1 MDISDKL
8 TNLKNQLL
16 ELAIRGKLVEQ
27 RPEEGT
33 AEELYT
39 QIQEEKKKL
48 IAEGKIKKEKSL
60 PEITKEEIPFDIP
73 ESWKW
78 VRLIDIVYNHGQKEP
93 TSEFSYIEI
102 NSIDNVHQKL
112 SDSESIL
119 SAKEAPARARK
130 IGKR

>member
-16 ELAIRGKLVEQ
+16 DLAIRGKLVEQ
-27 RPEEGT
+27 RPEDGT

-60 PEITKEEIPFDIP
+60 PEITEEDIPFEIP

-78 VRLIDIVYNHGQKEP
+78 VRLGDIV
-93 TSEFSYIEI
+93 SYGGVKQSLPEELNQDSWILELEDIES
-102 NSIDNVHQKL
+102 NTG
-112 SDSESIL
+112 IL
-119 SAKEAPARARK
+119 LRK
-130 IGKR
+130 KNKYKS

>member
-16 ELAIRGKLVEQ
+16 DLAIRGKLVEQ

-33 AEELYT
+33 AEELYA

-48 IAEGKIKKEKSL
+48 IAEGKIKKEKPL
-60 PEITKEEIPFDIP
+60 PEITDDEIPFEIP

-78 VRLIDIVYNHGQKEP
+78 V
-93 TSEFSYIEI
+93 YIGNIIELLV
-102 NSIDNVHQKL
+102 D
-112 SDSESIL
+112 
-119 SAKEAPARARK
+119 
-130 IGKR
+130 

>member
-1 MDISDKL
+1 MNIRDKL
-8 TNLKNQLL
+8 SALRNQLL
-16 ELAIRGKLVEQ
+16 DLAIRGKLVEQ

-33 AEELYT
+33 AEELYA

-48 IAEGKIKKEKSL
+48 ITEGKLKKEKTL
-60 PEITKEEIPFDIP
+60 PEITDDEIPFDIP

>member
-16 ELAIRGKLVEQ
+16 DLAIRGKLVEQ

-33 AEELYT
+33 AEELYA

-48 IAEGKIKKEKSL
+48 IAESKIKKEKSL
-60 PEITKEEIPFDIP
+60 PEITEDEIPFEIP

-78 VRLIDIVYNHGQKEP
+78 V
-93 TSEFSYIEI
+93 YIGNIIE
-102 NSIDNVHQKL
+102 L
-112 SDSESIL
+112 EL
-119 SAKEAPARARK
+119 L
-130 IGKR
+130 

>member
-16 ELAIRGKLVEQ
+16 DLAIRGKLVEQ